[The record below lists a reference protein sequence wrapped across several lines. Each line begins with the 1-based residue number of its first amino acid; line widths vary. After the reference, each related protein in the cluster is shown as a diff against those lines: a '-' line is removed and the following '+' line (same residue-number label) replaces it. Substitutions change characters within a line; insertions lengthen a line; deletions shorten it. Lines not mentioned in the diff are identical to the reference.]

1 MADAA
6 DGTKSNWHRQRAEQR
21 AAEAASRPAGG
32 RSTPKATRKSADR
45 WATLNEFVDVI
56 APAITKT
63 EAVVWLLLFRH
74 AKGGVVET
82 SERAVATALQLKKFS
97 AGRAIRGLVA
107 KGLVWPIHRSA
118 TKAVGSKYGLH
129 PHPSK
134 CLGGILGAINGDG
147 RNRAHDVP
155 G

>member
-1 MADAA
+1 MADAP
-6 DGTKSNWHRQRAEQR
+6 DGRNSNWQRARAAQR
-21 AAEAASRPAGG
+21 AAEAASSPPAARP
-32 RSTPKATRKSADR
+32 TRKSTRKSPDR

-82 SERAVATALQLKKFS
+82 SERRISTALQIQRTS
-97 AGRAIRGLVA
+97 AGRALRALVTC
-107 KGLVWPIHRSA
+107 GLVWVIYRSTA
-118 TKAVGSKYGLH
+118 KGAPSKYGIH
-129 PHPSK
+129 PQPSK
-134 CLGGILGAINGDG
+134 CLEKAWQRADG
-147 RNRAHDVP
+147 NRSHDAP